1 MTSSILIIKGS
12 KADSIIN
19 QIESLLNKNQESSSL
34 VYNSSNNK
42 VECHVTSSFTDKVD
56 SYINRNNTFTYKNL
70 LKYLQDNK
78 ITVSN
83 VMLSGYLKKKNCIR
97 LNYKTKNGSYTKVW
111 TKVSL

>member
-19 QIESLLNKNQESSSL
+19 QIESLIKNNQESSSL
-34 VYNSSNNK
+34 VYNSLNDK
-42 VECHVTSSFTDKVD
+42 VECHVTSSLTDKVD
-56 SYINRNNTFTYKNL
+56 SYISQNNTFTYSNL
-70 LKYLQDNK
+70 LKYLKENK

-97 LNYKTKNGSYTKVW
+97 LNYKATNGSYTKVW